1 MRAVTQQG
9 VFIMPITGATILVR
23 GHLGSAP
30 ELRHTKDGQVVTNLS
45 LAVEQGYGDRKRTEW
60 VRVTLWGEAQSAA
73 VVKNLSTGDL
83 ISVTSESFRVSAWT
97 SKDGSIHGQ
106 LEITARR
113 VDYIITKRNPS
124 EASPDEDTEDIP
136 F

>member
-1 MRAVTQQG
+1 MS
-9 VFIMPITGATILVR
+9 ITGATIIVR

-30 ELRHTKDGQVVTNLS
+30 ELRHTKDGQTVTNLS
-45 LAVEQGYGDRKRTEW
+45 LAVEQGYGDKKRTEW
-60 VRVTLWGEAQSAA
+60 VRITLWGEAQSAA
-73 VVKNLSTGDL
+73 AVKNLSTGDL

-97 SKDGSIHGQ
+97 SRDGSIRGQ

-113 VDYIITKRNPS
+113 VDYLITKRSPS
-124 EASPDEDTEDIP
+124 EATSDDVSEEIP